1 MEVFIRIVQ
10 LILSLS
16 LLVVI
21 HEFGHYMFARIFGV
35 RVNKFYMFFNSKF
48 SLVRAKKFNGK
59 WHVRFFAKNLEELK
73 EGESIETLDDDDWRK
88 YPEHTEWGIGW
99 IPFGGYCAI
108 DGMVDETQKADQ
120 LAEEPKP
127 WEYRSQAAWKRMFII
142 TGGVLMNFVA
152 AVIIYIMLLFVNGEE
167 YLPVRNAYYGYDY
180 CATAK
185 EYGFRN
191 GDIIITVNGENVET
205 TKEVTEKIII
215 EGKCDVKVL
224 RDGDTARVLL
234 PKAFSEKV
242 VAANETSF
250 MQFRFPFTVND
261 VAEGSEAER
270 AGLMAGDSIIALNG
284 TPVCIA
290 SDFVEMLGNHKQEE
304 VILTVMRGNDTL
316 NIAATPDTAG
326 KIGFVVK
333 PSIDIFEV
341 KHIDYNFIEA
351 IPAGIRNGVE
361 TLVNYIKQ
369 FRLVFTKAGAKSVGG
384 FIAIGKIFPAFWDW
398 TYFWSITAFIS
409 VILAFMNILPIPV
422 LDGGYLLMIIF
433 EMITGKKPSDRFMNI
448 ALNIGM
454 VLLLALLIYANG
466 NDILK
471 LIFKY

>member
-1 MEVFIRIVQ
+1 MGVFIQIVQ

-48 SLVRAKKFNGK
+48 SLLRAKKFNGK
-59 WHVRFFAKNLEELK
+59 WHAKFFSRNLEELK
-73 EGESIETLDDDDWRK
+73 DGETIESLDDNDWRK

-120 LAEEPKP
+120 LAAEPKP

-152 AVIIYIMLLFVNGEE
+152 AVVIYIMLLFVNGKE
-167 YLPVRNAYYGYDY
+167 YLPVRNAIYGYDF

-185 EYGFRN
+185 EYGFQN
-191 GDIIITVNGENVET
+191 GDIILTVNGEDVET
-205 TKEVTEKIII
+205 DKDVINKIII
-215 EGKCDVKVL
+215 EGKCDIRVL
-224 RDGDTARVLL
+224 RDGDTVRVLL
-234 PKAFSEKV
+234 PESFSEKV
-242 VAANETSF
+242 VAANETAF
-250 MQFRFPFTVND
+250 MQFRFPFTVGD
-261 VAEGSEAER
+261 VVEGSEAER
-270 AGLMAGDSIIALNG
+270 IGMMVGDSIIALND
-284 TPVCIA
+284 TPVCVA
-290 SDFVEMLGNHKQEE
+290 SDFVEMLSTYKHET
-304 VILTVMRGNDTL
+304 VDLTIVRGSDTL

-326 KIGFVVK
+326 KIGFTIN
-333 PSIDIFEV
+333 PSISGFEV
-341 KHIDYNFIEA
+341 ERIDYNIIEA

-384 FIAIGKIFPAFWDW
+384 FIAIGKIFPSFWDW
-398 TYFWSITAFIS
+398 SYFWNITAFIS

-433 EMITGKKPSDRFMNI
+433 EMVTGKKPSDKFMNI

-466 NDILK
+466 NDLLK